1 MENSKTSSRK
11 HVIARVLAMLMAV
24 LMIGSS
30 VMTASAATS
39 YYWPLGKT
47 RGIITAKFG
56 EKRSYEK
63 HPGID
68 IAAKKGTKV
77 YAATG
82 GKVIYAGYASRAY
95 GKTIKI
101 QNNDGKRTTYA
112 HLSKIG
118 VKNGQKVKKAA
129 YIGKVGATGYATGPH
144 LHFEVEKKVK
154 GKNGKTKWK
163 LVNPLDYVKQP
174 KAKKKK

>member
-1 MENSKTSSRK
+1 MENAKTSSRK

-47 RGIITAKFG
+47 RGVITAKFG
-56 EKRSYEK
+56 KNGRYDY
-63 HPGID
+63 HTGID
-68 IAAKKGTKV
+68 IAAKKGTKI

-82 GKVIYAGYASRAY
+82 GKVIYAGTMGGY

-101 QNNDGKRTTYA
+101 QNNDGKRTIYA

-118 VKNGQKVKKAA
+118 VKKGKKVKKAA
-129 YIGKVGATGYATGPH
+129 YIGKVGATGHATGPH

-154 GKNGKTKWK
+154 GKNGKTTWK
-163 LVNPLDYVKQP
+163 RVNPLDYVKQP

>member
-1 MENSKTSSRK
+1 MENAKTSSRK

-47 RGIITAKFG
+47 RGVITSKFG
-56 EKRSYEK
+56 KNGRYDY
-63 HPGID
+63 HTGID
-68 IAAKKGTKV
+68 IAAKKGTKI

-82 GKVIYAGYASRAY
+82 GKVIYAGTMGGY

-101 QNNDGKRTTYA
+101 QNNDGKRTIYA

-118 VKNGQKVKKAA
+118 VKKGKKVKKAA
-129 YIGKVGATGYATGPH
+129 YIGKVGATGHATAAH
-144 LHFEVEKKVK
+144 LHFEVKKRSKVRTARQ
-154 GKNGKTKWK
+154 NGS
-163 LVNPLDYVKQP
+163 LLIH
-174 KAKKKK
+174 